1 MYHIIRSEPARQDI
15 KNIARYIAK
24 DNPYK
29 AVSFVQG
36 MIDRFESLVSNFPR
50 SGKKYKDFYLYVYHK
65 NYFIFYDIKDEIQT
79 VELLRIINSA
89 QYTEYQS
96 FVE

>member
-1 MYHIIRSEPARQDI
+1 MYKVIKSDKADEDFENIIE
-15 KNIARYIAK
+15 YIAL

-29 AVSFVQG
+29 ALSFVQE
-36 MIDRFESLVSNFPR
+36 MIDRFESLVSTFPR
-50 SGKKYKDFYLYVYHK
+50 SGKKYKDFYLYVYHS

-79 VELLRIINSA
+79 VELLRVVNSA
-89 QYTEYQS
+89 QYTEYQN